1 MTSHDKNEERAR
13 RFRDAVLPCLDEAY
27 TIARYL
33 TRNPVE
39 AEDAVQECFLRALR
53 HFDSW
58 RGGAIK
64 PWLFTILRNVC
75 YAEFGHRHRR
85 ETPTDFAG
93 DAHAAA
99 QPFWQEPQA
108 VPESELVSRQESAAV
123 RQLIDKLPP
132 PFREAILLREF
143 NDLSYREI
151 ADITGVP
158 VGTVMSR
165 LSRARAMFIAG
176 WKARENTPRRLTSR
190 RIAAVSANG

>member
-1 MTSHDKNEERAR
+1 MTCHDKNEERAR

-27 TIARYL
+27 TLATYL
-33 TRNPVE
+33 MRNRTD

-64 PWLFTILRNVC
+64 PWLFAILRNVC
-75 YAEFGHRHRR
+75 YAELGHRHRQQV
-85 ETPTDFAG
+85 PTDFAD
-93 DAHAAA
+93 DAHLAEQAC
-99 QPFWQEPQA
+99 WQEQQA
-108 VPESELVSRQESAAV
+108 VPDTEFVTRQEGAAV
-123 RQLIDKLPP
+123 RRLIDQLPP

-143 NDLSYREI
+143 NELSYREI
-151 ADITGVP
+151 ADVTGVP

-165 LSRARAMFIAG
+165 LSRARAMFVAG
-176 WKARENTPRRLTSR
+176 WKAREATPRRVTAR

>member
-1 MTSHDKNEERAR
+1 MTCHDKNEERMR

-27 TIARYL
+27 TLATYL
-33 TRNPVE
+33 MRNRTD

-64 PWLFTILRNVC
+64 PWLFAILRNIC
-75 YAEFGHRHRR
+75 YAELGHRHRR
-85 ETPTDFAG
+85 ETPADLAG
-93 DAHAAA
+93 DAHSVA
-99 QPFWQEPQA
+99 QPFWREPQA
-108 VPESELVSRQESAAV
+108 VPESELVERQEGAAV
-123 RQLIDKLPP
+123 RQLIDALPA

-151 ADITGVP
+151 ADVTGVP

-165 LSRARAMFIAG
+165 LSRARAMFVAG
-176 WKARENTPRRLTSR
+176 WKARESARPNRPARK
-190 RIAAVSANG
+190 IPAMSANG